1 MKKLGE
7 NEEVSGEMNGIS
19 GITESV
25 LNSITESV
33 GRIESLLWEL
43 QIPID
48 LQDYSIRNSREF
60 DKSSSLIAEEEE
72 AEKRVSL
79 NLKPTLDK
87 ETESISKMSK
97 KKKRNEDENLRN
109 GLKFEENCVN
119 KKEEEKIGIKDLKE
133 LMEDEFEEEELDD
146 NKNVRLSEEERNVN
160 MKEKEGES
168 DYKCEL
174 SCIEEENLGNEEIGN
189 MKSIECVGD
198 KGEIDLEKE
207 NVMLKHQVFQLRM
220 NQNKKKHRGNENVD
234 SEIHYHKDLRI
245 LREQVRYLASELNS
259 INPHLQITHHNTQT

>member
-87 ETESISKMSK
+87 ETENISKMSK
-97 KKKRNEDENLRN
+97 KKKRNEDEKLRN

-133 LMEDEFEEEELDD
+133 LMEDELEEEEVDD
-146 NKNVRLSEEERNVN
+146 TKNVRLSEEERNEDVN
-160 MKEKEGES
+160 IKGES

-174 SCIEEENLGNEEIGN
+174 SCIEEENFGNEEVFGN

-220 NQNKKKHRGNENVD
+220 NQNKKHRGNENVD